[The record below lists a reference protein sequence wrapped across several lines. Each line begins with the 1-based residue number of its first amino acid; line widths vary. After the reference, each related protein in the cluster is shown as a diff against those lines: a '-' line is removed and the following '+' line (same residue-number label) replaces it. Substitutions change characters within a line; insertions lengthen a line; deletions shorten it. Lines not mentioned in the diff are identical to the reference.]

1 MSRQTQHEESSTMV
15 KAAAPLTGS
24 LQRNAALTVFTIAC
38 TFTCQKA
45 ENRADGQKAE
55 NRAGG

>member
-1 MSRQTQHEESSTMV
+1 MIFEV

-24 LQRNAALTVFTIAC
+24 LQRNAALTVFTNAC

-45 ENRADGQKAE
+45 ENRADDQKTENRADGQKAE

>member
-1 MSRQTQHEESSTMV
+1 MIFEV

-24 LQRNAALTVFTIAC
+24 LRRNAALTVFAIAC
-38 TFTCQKA
+38 TFTCHKEA
-45 ENRADGQKAE
+45 NRADGQKAE